1 MRIVIVRAE
10 LIWTTAMN
18 KTLSFA
24 AVHFTV
30 AFSLAYLISGSV
42 LTGGLI
48 ALIEPCCN
56 TVAYH
61 LHEKIWADSSNGIS
75 AERCCVPVT
84 PLAHRVG

>member
-1 MRIVIVRAE
+1 MNAAP
-10 LIWTTAMN
+10 AMT

-30 AFSLAYLISGSV
+30 AFTLAYLISGSL

-61 LHEKIWADSSNGIS
+61 LHEKFWARPDRS
-75 AERCCVPVT
+75 AAAGACCATLSP
-84 PLAHRVG
+84 AHPAG